1 MAAMLSQRDHWALLL
16 ASMYSPLNLLSLTGN
31 TYREDYEV
39 VCVCVNM
46 AQCCVG
52 IGVGEHRHTSLEKR
66 RETGGSCSRVSHR
79 KLYESRVP
87 YCGKIYTRM
96 RART

>member
-1 MAAMLSQRDHWALLL
+1 MMAAMLSQRDHWALLL
-16 ASMYSPLNLLSLTGN
+16 ASMYSPLSLTGN

-52 IGVGEHRHTSLEKR
+52 IGVGEHRLRQHTLPWRR
-66 RETGGSCSRVSHR
+66 RETGG
-79 KLYESRVP
+79 
-87 YCGKIYTRM
+87 I
-96 RART
+96 